1 MNNDLAE
8 ANDKLKKLEKM
19 LDEVVAENELL
30 KKSIAEN
37 NPFEELY
44 QYILQIS
51 FKEVHVM
58 QITGNTRAS
67 NVCNQIIQKMEKDYG
82 AGKINLF

>member
-8 ANDKLKKLEKM
+8 ANDKLKRLEKM
-19 LDEVVAENELL
+19 LDEVVAENKML

-51 FKEVHVM
+51 FKEVRAM

-67 NVCNQIIQKMEKDYG
+67 NVCNQILQKMWDDYG
-82 AGKINLF
+82 VGRVNLF

>member
-1 MNNDLAE
+1 MNNGLTE
-8 ANDKLKKLEKM
+8 VNDKLKKLEKM

-51 FKEVHVM
+51 FKEVKSM

-67 NVCNQIIQKMEKDYG
+67 NVCNQILQKMWDDYG
-82 AGKINLF
+82 VGRVNLF